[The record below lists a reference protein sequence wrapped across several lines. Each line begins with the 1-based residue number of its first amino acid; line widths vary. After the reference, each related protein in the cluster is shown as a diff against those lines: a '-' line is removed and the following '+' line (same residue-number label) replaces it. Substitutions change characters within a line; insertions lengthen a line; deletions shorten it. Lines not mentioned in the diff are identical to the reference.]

1 MTLPLLERLPSGLTV
16 EACAARLG
24 ARPWFTWL
32 DSGSDA
38 AGLGRWSFLCAEPWA
53 ALRALGMRTE
63 RRGTDGTW
71 QPVAGDLL
79 TALDRELT
87 PLAVAPAAGGPPF
100 QGGAAGYIGYD
111 WGRVLEPRIPA
122 ASAADLGLPDAMFG
136 LYDVVIA
143 WDHQSGEGWIVST
156 GDPATG
162 TARETHARTRLAE
175 VLQWLAAPASCALGD
190 ALLACP
196 GPLDSHTGAAPS
208 YPVIGVEDAE
218 FVQLRSTF
226 THRGYLS
233 AVQRVREYILAGD
246 IFQANLSQRFQAPLP
261 ETPGRLYARLRH
273 RNPAPFGAWLSLDDV
288 TLLSVSPERFL
299 RLDGRA
305 VETRPIKGT
314 RPRGLGPMHDEALGK
329 ELTESEKDRAE
340 NLMIV
345 DLLRNDL
352 SRVCAPGT
360 VRVPE
365 LFHLEQHPT
374 VLHLVSTVT
383 GMLRP
388 EYRAAD
394 LLRVSFPGG
403 SITGA
408 PKIRAMQLL
417 ERLEPVRR
425 GPYTGI
431 AGWLG
436 PDGSMAT
443 SILIRTFVAD
453 GERLSLHVGGGIT
466 WRSDPAA
473 EWDETV
479 AKARGPLSALGA
491 REVA

>member
-1 MTLPLLERLPSGLTV
+1 VTLPLLERLPSGLTV

-53 ALRALGMRTE
+53 ALRAMGMRTE
-63 RRGTDGTW
+63 RRGTDGAW

-87 PLAVAPAAGGPPF
+87 PLALAPAAGGPPF

-111 WGRVLEPRIPA
+111 WGRVLEPRIPP

-162 TARETHARTRLAE
+162 TARETRAHTRLAE
-175 VLQWLAAPASCALGD
+175 VVQCLAAPASAALGD

-196 GPLDSHTGAAPS
+196 GPRDSDTGAAPS
-208 YPVIGVEDAE
+208 YPVLGVEDAE
-218 FVQLRSTF
+218 FVKLRSTF

-261 ETPGRLYARLRH
+261 ETPGRLYARLRR

-299 RLDGRA
+299 RLEGRA

-408 PKIRAMQLL
+408 PKVRAM
-417 ERLEPVRR
+417 EIIAELEPTQR
-425 GPYTGI
+425 GPYCGMIGYVSVTGTMDSNI
-431 AGWLG
+431 A
-436 PDGSMAT
+436 
-443 SILIRTFVAD
+443 IRTCVVREGTVYFS
-453 GERLSLHVGGGIT
+453 GGGGIVADSEPEVEYRET
-466 WRSDPAA
+466 LHKVQGIVRTLADRSA
-473 EWDETV
+473 
-479 AKARGPLSALGA
+479 
-491 REVA
+491 